1 MLNDDDTLLPLETV
15 SLTVL
20 LIESQ
25 TPAAPRTDQTM
36 NTDTTV
42 TMPKAIDSRN
52 DTFITDQ
59 GSIRLSRRRARRG
72 ARAGPDGVRR
82 AVAAVAAGAD
92 LGADGAGAGTGWAAR
107 SWGRGCAGRAWG
119 CSGCPERPVLG
130 PVRSA
135 GRALCWASSGGGGGS
150 TRAGPPLRCSSEAA
164 EMRRWSRSARGIRA
178 VS

>member
-1 MLNDDDTLLPLETV
+1 MSNVETLFPLETV
-15 SLTVL
+15 SETVL

-25 TPAAPRTDQTM
+25 TPAAPSTDQTR
-36 NTDTTV
+36 NTETTV

-92 LGADGAGAGTGWAAR
+92 LGAEGAGVGTGWAAR
-107 SWGRGCAGRAWG
+107 SWGRGCAVRAWV
-119 CSGCPERPVLG
+119 CSVCPLRPLLV

-135 GRALCWASSGGGGGS
+135 
-150 TRAGPPLRCSSEAA
+150 
-164 EMRRWSRSARGIRA
+164 
-178 VS
+178 

>member
-20 LIESQ
+20 LMESQ

-82 AVAAVAAGAD
+82 AVAVAAGAD
-92 LGADGAGAGTGWAAR
+92 LGAEGAGVGTGWAAR
-107 SWGRGCAGRAWG
+107 SWGRGCAVRAWV
-119 CSGCPERPVLG
+119 CSVCPLRPLLVA
-130 PVRSA
+130 VRSA
-135 GRALCWASSGGGGGS
+135 GRALCWASSAGGGGS
-150 TRAGPPLRCSSEAA
+150 TRAGPPLRRSSEAA